1 MENLKNIEFWLDD
14 LLKQLSPPERRKLMR
29 DVATELRKQQQNN
42 IAMQKNPDGTAF
54 EPRKSSGRAKQ
65 GRVRRKMFS
74 KLRTAR
80 YMKTKATAD
89 GAEVYFDTSSKAMR
103 IARVHHYGLRDRVSK
118 YGPEVTY
125 ARREL
130 MGITDVSEEMV
141 RDIILTHLSR

>member
-74 KLRTAR
+74 KLRTNR
-80 YMKTKATAD
+80 YMKASATAD
-89 GAEVYFDTSSKAMR
+89 SAEVKFDPRAVR

>member
-1 MENLKNIEFWLDD
+1 MENLKHIEFWLDD

-74 KLRTAR
+74 KLRTNR
-80 YMKTKATAD
+80 YMKASATAD
-89 GAEVYFDTSSKAMR
+89 SAEVKFDPRAMR

-130 MGITDVSEEMV
+130 LGITDVSEEMV

>member
-1 MENLKNIEFWLDD
+1 MANLKHIESWLDD
-14 LLKQLSPPERRKLMR
+14 LLKQLAPPARRKLMR
-29 DVATELRKQQQNN
+29 DVAMELRKQQQSN
-42 IAMQKNPDGTAF
+42 IAMQKNPDGSAF

-80 YMKTKATAD
+80 YMKASSTAD
-89 GAEVYFDTSSKAMR
+89 SAEVKFDPRANR

-118 YGPEVTY
+118 FGPEVTY

-130 MGITDVSEEMV
+130 LGITDVSEETV
-141 RDIILTHLSR
+141 LDIILTHLSR

>member
-1 MENLKNIEFWLDD
+1 MENLKNIESWLDN

-42 IAMQKNPDGTAF
+42 IVMQKNPDGTAY

-74 KLRTAR
+74 KLRTNR
-80 YMKTKATAD
+80 YMKANATAD
-89 GAEVYFDTSSKAMR
+89 SAEVKFDPRAMR
-103 IARVHHYGLRDRVSK
+103 IARVHHFGLRDRVSK

-130 MGITDVSEEMV
+130 LGITDVSEEMV